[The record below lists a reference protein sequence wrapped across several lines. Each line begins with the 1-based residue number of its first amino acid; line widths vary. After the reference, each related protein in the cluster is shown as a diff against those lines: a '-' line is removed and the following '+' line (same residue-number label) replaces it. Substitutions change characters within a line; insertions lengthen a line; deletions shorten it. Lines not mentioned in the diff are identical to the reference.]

1 MQLSRFHSVDFKVG
15 IIGAL
20 NLKYKGQTVL
30 LKAISTLDDAIKRHI
45 TLYFVGS
52 GNYDRIIKK
61 AEKLRLVENIKF
73 IGPLPHEE
81 IFNLLSTL
89 SLYVHPS
96 FKEGLPRA
104 LLEAMS
110 MGCPVLGSTNGG
122 IPEVVKSEYLHKPGD
137 YKTLSRQIQNFYE
150 DRALLEREAFTS
162 LELVE
167 PYLKENL
174 DKKRNDFYKILVN
187 KIIK

>member
-1 MQLSRFHSVDFKVG
+1 MDFKVG

-30 LKAISTLDDAIKRHI
+30 LKAISKLDDAIKRHI
-45 TLYFVGS
+45 TLYLVGS
-52 GNYDRIIKK
+52 GNYDMIIKRAK
-61 AEKLRLVENIKF
+61 ELCLNKNIKF
-73 IGPLPHEE
+73 IGPLTHKEVY
-81 IFNLLSTL
+81 NLLGTL

-137 YKTLSRQIQNFYE
+137 YKTLSRQIQKFYE
-150 DRALLEREAFTS
+150 NRTLLEREAFAN
-162 LELVE
+162 LELVR

-174 DKKRNDFYKILVN
+174 DKKRHDFYTKLVN
-187 KIIK
+187 ENSIQ